1 MPNTSDVN
9 FSNHWVL
16 CRMARVL
23 VGIHLFYFEYNKVD
37 LNLLF
42 CLLLVNKNNQTIN
55 KILQNID
62 FYWKLKLETA
72 EASTYLVTLI
82 N

>member
-1 MPNTSDVN
+1 
-9 FSNHWVL
+9 
-16 CRMARVL
+16 MARVL
-23 VGIHLFYFEYNKVD
+23 VGIHLFYFEYNKV
-37 LNLLF
+37 NLLF
-42 CLLLVNKNNQTIN
+42 CLLLVNKNNQTMN

-72 EASTYLVTLI
+72 EASTYLVTFI